1 MTVTDALI
9 AYTFAATLLTLTPG
23 LDTALILR
31 TAAAEG
37 GRKAFHAAALD
48 FPAGG
53 HSRPAWHDLVADP
66 DFRHPLRCRRA
77 EKAGRR
83 AVDGQ
88 GYGLPVSAVCD

>member
-1 MTVTDALI
+1 M
-9 AYTFAATLLTLTPG
+9 
-23 LDTALILR
+23 R

-37 GRKAFHAAALD
+37 GRTSFHAALWSLIPIFA
-48 FPAGG
+48 A
-53 HSRPAWHDLVADP
+53 
-66 DFRHPLRCRRA
+66 RRA